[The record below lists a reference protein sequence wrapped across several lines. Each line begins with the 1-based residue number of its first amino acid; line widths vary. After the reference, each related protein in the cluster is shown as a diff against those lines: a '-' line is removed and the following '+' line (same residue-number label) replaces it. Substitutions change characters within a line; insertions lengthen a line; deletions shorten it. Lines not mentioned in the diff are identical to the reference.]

1 MYPFIILIDEHV
13 PLNIGAG
20 RIFFREGPIV
30 EFPGVDQKYFVG
42 MAKSGKITFSPLET
56 KKTTFFAKIDGKM
69 SNFKISVRPWP
80 PLSKPMP
87 LKLLMI
93 QRLRKITK
101 INLPMSMLWLLKTI
115 YNYFYFYLWTRH
127 EVHRAQ
133 ARTICTTQID
143 NNRHRTF
150 CMALVVGP

>member
-69 SNFKISVRPWP
+69 SDFKILGALDPT
-80 PLSKPMP
+80 PMP
-87 LKLLMI
+87 LKLI
-93 QRLRKITK
+93 TKKRLRKITK
-101 INLPMSMLWLLKTI
+101 I
-115 YNYFYFYLWTRH
+115 YLSIS
-127 EVHRAQ
+127 VY
-133 ARTICTTQID
+133 
-143 NNRHRTF
+143 
-150 CMALVVGP
+150 